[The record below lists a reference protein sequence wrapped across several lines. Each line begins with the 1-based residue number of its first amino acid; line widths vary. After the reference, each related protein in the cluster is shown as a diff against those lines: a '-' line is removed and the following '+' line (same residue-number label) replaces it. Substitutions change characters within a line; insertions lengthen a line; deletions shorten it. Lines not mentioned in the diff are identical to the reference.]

1 MVVKGCRLGEFGDE
15 RLAKRGVCCFRG
27 WWSGRAS
34 AFAVWPAGD
43 GAELLDF
50 RGFSRTLA

>member
-1 MVVKGCRLGEFGDE
+1 MVVKGCGLGEFGDE

-34 AFAVWPAGD
+34 AFAVWQAGD

-50 RGFSRTLA
+50 RGFSPTLA